1 MASLPR
7 GTGRVL
13 CNIVCVPIGK
23 KAAKGRKPYHAT
35 RVVDK
40 RIWAKLDGP
49 ARGRYIDTIRR
60 EIGA

>member
-1 MASLPR
+1 
-7 GTGRVL
+7 
-13 CNIVCVPIGK
+13 VPIGK

-40 RIWAKLDGP
+40 RIWAKLDDLR
-49 ARGRYIDTIRR
+49 AAVTSTRIRR